1 MYLLSAIYICI
12 PLRVD
17 SEHCNYTSLKAYF
30 KIYFLFIRAQNFFLW
45 NPGNLTNPQP
55 SYFNFKSIIE
65 NLGMKVGILYLLND
79 FKDVFQLSLRNCLT
93 LIKFKKLEKIIF
105 KLTGRIQR
113 ACNSYSG

>member
-30 KIYFLFIRAQNFFLW
+30 KIYFLFIRAHNFFLW

-93 LIKFKKLEKIIF
+93 LIKFKKLEKNYI
-105 KLTGRIQR
+105 
-113 ACNSYSG
+113 